1 MTGELFKMNAYGD
14 IWQEPT
20 LFDQGGD
27 VPATTSTAPR
37 DVNLCRA
44 VRRRRHLQC
53 VPRRGARAGRIVLGP
68 VCGPYTACNAGRSP
82 ADRKGDRA

>member
-37 DVNLCRA
+37 DVNLCAQCGDAGTCSVCRA
-44 VRRRRHLQC
+44 EE
-53 VPRRGARAGRIVLGP
+53 PEPGALF
-68 VCGPYTACNAGRSP
+68 
-82 ADRKGDRA
+82 